1 MPLNFSAVHSSRVSK
16 RPQQQLRRSASSPF
30 ADFNQ
35 RKPVQRSKSKADV
48 VDDDDDDDDF
58 FNDRLDETGL
68 VKSLASDLSLRDVA
82 QTIQYVHSHM
92 FGTYIME
99 LILTINN

>member
-16 RPQQQLRRSASSPF
+16 RPQQQSRRSTSSPF
-30 ADFNQ
+30 ADFSQ

-48 VDDDDDDDDF
+48 VDDDDDDDDDF
-58 FNDRLDETGL
+58 FNDRLNEAGL

-92 FGTYIME
+92 FGT
-99 LILTINN
+99 